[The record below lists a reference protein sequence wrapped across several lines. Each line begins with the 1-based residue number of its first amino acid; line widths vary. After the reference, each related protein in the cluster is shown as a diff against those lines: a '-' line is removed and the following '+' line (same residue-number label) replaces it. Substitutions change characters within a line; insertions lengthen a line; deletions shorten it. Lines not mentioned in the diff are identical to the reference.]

1 MGTPVLES
9 PRNESSSGADELLTN
24 SVMELAET
32 SRTCEEHCRQ
42 SVLGL
47 QPLVPN
53 STVESHPCYVH
64 RHACLLAAA

>member
-9 PRNESSSGADELLTN
+9 PRNESSSGADELLAN
-24 SVMELAET
+24 ILMELAET
-32 SRTCEEHCRQ
+32 SRACEEHSRQ

-53 STVESHPCYVH
+53 STLASHPFYMH